1 MQFLRVFQMW
11 KVVESVDE
19 ELTELKLFY
28 KEKSADFEKR
38 WIAIKKGKD
47 AMEKNKKKFQTF
59 IRNEEDLRN

>member
-38 WIAIKKGKD
+38 WIAIKKGKYLMVRKISD
-47 AMEKNKKKFQTF
+47 V
-59 IRNEEDLRN
+59 